1 MGKTTHNYEAI
12 CFSLY
17 FSLKYNFEINDI
29 SADEVIS
36 SDSCLFKF
44 FAFLYYKVHNNSD
57 EKKKLKEHAF
67 FLSSN
72 DDDFNRNWL
81 FVYEALPQSLLKKG
95 EWQSMKK
102 AGISFIKNFQ

>member
-44 FAFLYYKVHNNSD
+44 FAFLYYKVHNISD

-67 FLSSN
+67 F
-72 DDDFNRNWL
+72 
-81 FVYEALPQSLLKKG
+81 YLLTMMILIAIG
-95 EWQSMKK
+95 YLYMKHYHNP
-102 AGISFIKNFQ
+102 F

>member
-17 FSLKYNFEINDI
+17 SSLKYNFEINDI

-67 FLSSN
+67 F
-72 DDDFNRNWL
+72 
-81 FVYEALPQSLLKKG
+81 YLLTMMILIAIG
-95 EWQSMKK
+95 YLYMKHYHNP
-102 AGISFIKNFQ
+102 F

>member
-67 FLSSN
+67 F
-72 DDDFNRNWL
+72 
-81 FVYEALPQSLLKKG
+81 YLLTMMILIAIG
-95 EWQSMKK
+95 YLYMKHYHNP
-102 AGISFIKNFQ
+102 F

>member
-17 FSLKYNFEINDI
+17 SSLKYNFEINDI

-57 EKKKLKEHAF
+57 EKRSLKNTHF
-67 FLSSN
+67 F
-72 DDDFNRNWL
+72 
-81 FVYEALPQSLLKKG
+81 YLLTMMILIAIG
-95 EWQSMKK
+95 YLYMKHYHNP
-102 AGISFIKNFQ
+102 F